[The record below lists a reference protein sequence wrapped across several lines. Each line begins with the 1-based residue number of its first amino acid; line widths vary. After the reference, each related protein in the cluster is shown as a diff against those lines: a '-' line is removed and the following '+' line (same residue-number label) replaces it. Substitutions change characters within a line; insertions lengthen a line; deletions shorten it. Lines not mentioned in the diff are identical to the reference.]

1 MSAWL
6 VFAMLGFY
14 PAQPFSGEYV
24 VGRAMVKA
32 ADLQV
37 EPNRVVRVSDQVLGL
52 NSQMPQ
58 LVSHAALLQRGMIED
73 AAP

>member
-1 MSAWL
+1 
-6 VFAMLGFY
+6 
-14 PAQPFSGEYV
+14 
-24 VGRAMVKA
+24 MVKA

>member
-1 MSAWL
+1 
-6 VFAMLGFY
+6 
-14 PAQPFSGEYV
+14 
-24 VGRAMVKA
+24 MVKA

-52 NSQMPQ
+52 NSQTPQ